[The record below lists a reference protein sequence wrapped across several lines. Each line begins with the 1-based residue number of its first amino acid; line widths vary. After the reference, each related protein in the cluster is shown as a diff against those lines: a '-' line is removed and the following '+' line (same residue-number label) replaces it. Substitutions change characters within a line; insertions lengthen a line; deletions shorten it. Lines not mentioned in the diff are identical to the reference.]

1 MLSKKTKIVATISD
15 RNCTA
20 PFIKS
25 LFDAGMNVARINTAH
40 VSPEQAA
47 QVVKNIRE
55 VSESIAILVDT
66 KGPEIRLTDTTDGK
80 GIALTQGQSIRF
92 GGNPDALS
100 SAEALYANYA
110 HFTEEVPVGAQILID
125 DGETALQVN
134 GKDGAFLLCSV
145 CEKGVIKGRKSI
157 NVPHVSFQ
165 LPAISPKDKVF
176 IEWAI
181 AQNVDFIAHS
191 FVRYRA
197 DAEAVQAIL
206 DAHNSHIKIIAKIEN
221 RQGVDNIDDI
231 LGAVY
236 GVMVARGDLGVEIE
250 AEKIP
255 VIQRKIIQACRIR
268 KKPVIIATQML
279 HTMMEH
285 PRPTRAEVSDVANAI
300 YQRTDAIMLSG
311 ETANG
316 LYPLESVQTM
326 TRIAKE
332 IESQLSPILNEP
344 LTDVFEPVA
353 AVLANTAVE
362 ASMQLPIKAIIID
375 TLSGRTGRYLAA
387 FRPNVPVY
395 AKCYKNHVMRE
406 LSLSYGITASTIE
419 TRKSKDEFIKNA
431 TESLLAEGHFSHDTL
446 VAVVGGSFGFSAGA
460 TFMEISPAKYLI
472 GKED

>member
-1 MLSKKTKIVATISD
+1 MPTKKTKIVATISD
-15 RNCTA
+15 RNCA
-20 PFIKS
+20 VPFIKS

-66 KGPEIRLTDTTDGK
+66 KGPEIRLTDTTDGE
-80 GIALTQGQSIRF
+80 GIALSKGQSIRF
-92 GGNPDALS
+92 GGNPNALS

-110 HFTEEVPVGAQILID
+110 HFAEEVSVGAQILID
-125 DGETALQVN
+125 DGDTALQVS

-145 CEKGVIKGRKSI
+145 CENALIKGRKSI
-157 NVPHVSFQ
+157 NVPHASFL
-165 LPAISPKDKVF
+165 LPALSPKDKMF

-181 AQNVDFIAHS
+181 DHHIDFIAHS
-191 FVRYRA
+191 FVRNKA
-197 DAEAVQAIL
+197 DVEAVQAIL
-206 DAHNSHIKIIAKIEN
+206 DQHQSPIKIIAKIEN
-221 RQGVDNIDDI
+221 RQGVDNLDEI
-231 LGAVY
+231 LGVVY

-255 VIQRKIIQACRIR
+255 IIQRKIISACRVR

-316 LYPLESVQTM
+316 KYPVESVKTM
-326 TRIAKE
+326 SRIAHE
-332 IESQLSPILNEP
+332 IESQLDPIHGRLD
-344 LTDVFEPVA
+344 DVSEPVA
-353 AVLANTAVE
+353 AVLANAAVE
-362 ASMQLPIKAIIID
+362 ASMTLPIKAIVID

-387 FRPNVPVY
+387 FRPRIPVY
-395 AKCYKNHVMRE
+395 AKCYKAHVARE
-406 LSLSYGITASTIE
+406 LSLSYGITASLIDAH
-419 TRKSKDEFIKNA
+419 KSKDVFLKNA
-431 TESLLAEGHFSHDTL
+431 VESLLAQGHFSPDAL

-472 GKED
+472 GKE